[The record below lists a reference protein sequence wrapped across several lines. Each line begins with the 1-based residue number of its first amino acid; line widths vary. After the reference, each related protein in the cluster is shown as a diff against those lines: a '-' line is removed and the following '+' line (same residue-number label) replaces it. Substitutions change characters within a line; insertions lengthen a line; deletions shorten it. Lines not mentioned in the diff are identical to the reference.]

1 MKQKGKYAE
10 GTNVSSEQSRMEIE
24 RTLKRY
30 GADQFMYGTTA
41 DKAVIAFKAH
51 SRNIRFALPLP
62 PLSEFK
68 VGKGSWG
75 HPVEND
81 KDKALQLQE
90 QSHKQRWRA
99 LALCIK
105 AKLEAVEAGIT
116 QFEEEFY
123 AHIVLPGGRTIYE
136 ETADN
141 VRVAYESGKMPPLL
155 PHLGD

>member
-1 MKQKGKYAE
+1 MKTKGKYAE

-30 GADQFMYGTTA
+30 GANQFMYGTTT

-51 SRNIRFALPLP
+51 GRNIRFALPLP
-62 PLSEFK
+62 PLEAFK
-68 VGKGSWG
+68 MGKGNWG
-75 HPVEND
+75 HTVERD
-81 KDKALQLQE
+81 PDKAEEVME
-90 QSHKQRWRA
+90 QAHKQRWRA

-136 ETADN
+136 ETSDS
-141 VRVAYESGKMPPLL
+141 VRIAYESGKTPPLL
-155 PHLGD
+155 PHLD